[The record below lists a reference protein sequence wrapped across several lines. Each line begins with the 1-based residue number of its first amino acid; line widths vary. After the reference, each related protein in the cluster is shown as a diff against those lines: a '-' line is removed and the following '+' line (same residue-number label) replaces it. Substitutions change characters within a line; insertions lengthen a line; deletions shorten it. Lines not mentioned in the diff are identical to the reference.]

1 MEKEFLLSKRDCRGA
16 VRVMLIQLN
25 SIDSRKFIIVSLS
38 PVIHAFR

>member
-1 MEKEFLLSKRDCRGA
+1 MEKEFLLSKRDRRGA

-25 SIDSRKFIIVSLS
+25 DSRKFIIVNLS

>member
-25 SIDSRKFIIVSLS
+25 DSRKFIIVNLS